1 MGERDLGT
9 FIAFLNLV
17 QMSKDLTWM
26 EGSLT
31 VYHWLQLRLLLSIA
45 FVRTAVRPVATPVAV
60 ALESDPLAV

>member
-17 QMSKDLTWM
+17 EMSKDPTWM

-45 FVRTAVRPVATPVAV
+45 FVGTAAMPVATPVSV
-60 ALESDPLAV
+60 ALESDPPAV